1 MEVISGSA
9 STSLYWTGRYLLRSE
24 IIGRKTLWQMDSIID
39 DTMKKKEDFFNKLD
53 IILDY
58 ENAEEFLD
66 EAVFGEHSSSIYH
79 SLRTAKENAM
89 MVRDLI
95 HDDLFLYVNRA
106 YLSLEKRKN
115 GGITPFELE
124 EILEHLLAFWG
135 LLELPLVPSKSTHFI
150 SFGRYVERVDLMVR
164 LFEDRGL
171 IEYDLARL
179 DVIGKNLSDHYA
191 PMKPTIRLHSD
202 PEILL
207 ESVNGLYERLFAN
220 EPAL

>member
-9 STSLYWTGRYLLRSE
+9 STALYWTGRYLLRAE
-24 IIGRKTLWQMDSIID
+24 VIGRKTLWQMDSIID
-39 DTMKKKEDFFNKLD
+39 ATLDKKEDFFCNLE
-53 IILDY
+53 IELDY
-58 ENAEEFLD
+58 ENANEFLD
-66 EAVFGEHSSSIYH
+66 DAVYGEHPSSIYH
-79 SLRTAKENAM
+79 SLRTAKENIM

-106 YLSLEKRKN
+106 YISSEKRKN

-150 SFGRYVERVDLMVR
+150 SFGRYVERVDLMIR
-164 LFEDRGL
+164 LYEDRSL
-171 IEYDLARL
+171 VEYDLGRL
-179 DVIGKNLSDHYA
+179 DSIGKSLSDHYA
-191 PMKPTIRLHSD
+191 PIRQSIRLHSD

-207 ESVNGLYERLFAN
+207 DSINGLYERLFAH
-220 EPAL
+220 EPTL

>member
-1 MEVISGSA
+1 MEIISGSA
-9 STSLYWTGRYLLRSE
+9 STSLYWAGRYLLRSE
-24 IIGRKTLWQMDSIID
+24 VIGRKTLWQMDAIID
-39 DTMKKKEDFFNKLD
+39 STIEKQEDFFRKLE
-53 IILDY
+53 IELDY

-66 EAVFGEHSSSIYH
+66 EAVFGEHPSSIYN

-95 HDDLFLYVNRA
+95 HDDLFLYANRA
-106 YLSLEKRKN
+106 YLACEKRKN

-135 LLELPLVPSKSTHFI
+135 LLELPLVPNKSNHLI

-164 LFEDRGL
+164 LFEDRSL

-179 DVIGKNLSDHYA
+179 DVIGKSLSDHYA

-202 PEILL
+202 ADKLL